1 MATEKK
7 RVFQQDKV
15 YMQGPD
21 GMIHEYEPMLLKI
34 KGFTQVIPNPSKKE
48 ATPAQTQTQTKPQTQ
63 EETKPTT

>member
-1 MATEKK
+1 MATETKK

-34 KGFTQVIPNPSKKE
+34 KGFTQVVPNPSKKAE
-48 ATPAQTQTQTKPQTQ
+48 PEKAPDSTKTQTGG
-63 EETKPTT
+63 TTTT